1 MRIEFVLVAF
11 AYLVGS
17 LPTAYLLVRLM
28 TGDDVRR
35 KGSGNVGGTN
45 ALRTAGWKA
54 GVAVTVIDIAK
65 GALPVWLMTRFN
77 PESEWVAAAML
88 AAVLGHCYPVWLK
101 FRGGK
106 GVATGFGAFL
116 VIAPWSA
123 LAALALWFV
132 VLVIS
137 RWVAL
142 ASMIAS
148 ACFPLLLKLIASPDV
163 VTLVAVSAAA
173 VLIIFRHSSN
183 IRKMLSGE
191 EVKIGDDAWR

>member
-1 MRIEFVLVAF
+1 VRIELLLVAF

-17 LPTAYLLVRLM
+17 LPTAYLLVRLL

-54 GVAVTVIDIAK
+54 GVAVTLIDIGK

-116 VIAPWSA
+116 VIEPLSA
-123 LAALALWFV
+123 LAVLPLWFV
-132 VLVIS
+132 VLAIS

-142 ASMIAS
+142 ASMVAS
-148 ACFPLLLKLIASPDV
+148 ACFPLLLKLIDSPDV

-191 EVKIGDDAWR
+191 EVKVGDDSWR

>member
-28 TGDDVRR
+28 TGEDVRR

-54 GVAVTVIDIAK
+54 GVAVTIIDIAK

-106 GVATGFGAFL
+106 GVATGFGAFV
-116 VIAPWSA
+116 VIAPLSA

>member
-1 MRIEFVLVAF
+1 MRFELWLVVF

-17 LPTAYLLVRLM
+17 LPTAYLLVRLL

-35 KGSGNVGGTN
+35 MGSGNVGGTN

-54 GVAVTVIDIAK
+54 GVAVTLIDVGK

-77 PESEWVAAAML
+77 PESGWIAAAML

-116 VIAPWSA
+116 VIAPLSA
-123 LAALALWFV
+123 LAVLPLWFL
-132 VLVIS
+132 VLAIS

-142 ASMIAS
+142 ASMVAS
-148 ACFPLLLKLIASPDV
+148 ACFPLVLKLIDSPDV

-183 IRKMLSGE
+183 IRNMLSGE
-191 EVKIGDDAWR
+191 EVKVGDDSWR

>member
-1 MRIEFVLVAF
+1 VRIEFVLVAF

-28 TGDDVRR
+28 TGEDVRR

-54 GVAVTVIDIAK
+54 GVAVTIIDIAK

-106 GVATGFGAFL
+106 GVATGFGAFV
-116 VIAPWSA
+116 VIAPLSA

>member
-1 MRIEFVLVAF
+1 MRFELLLVAF
-11 AYLVGS
+11 AYLMGS

-35 KGSGNVGGTN
+35 TGSGNVGGTN
-45 ALRTAGWKA
+45 ALRIAGWKV
-54 GVAVTVIDIAK
+54 GVAVTLIDVVK
-65 GALPVWLMTRFN
+65 GALPVWLMMRFN
-77 PESEWVAAAML
+77 PESGWFAAAML
-88 AAVLGHCYPVWLK
+88 TAVLGHCYPVWLK

-116 VIAPWSA
+116 VIEPLSA
-123 LAALALWFV
+123 AAVLVLWCV

-142 ASMIAS
+142 ASMTAS
-148 ACFPLLLKLIASPDV
+148 AAFPLLLKLIDTPDI
-163 VTLVAVSAAA
+163 VTLVTVTAAS